1 MLSHPLRLRS
11 IQSSEKLLIIHL
23 YPYNTLQLFTTQ
35 ALSLGAFPTYFR
47 YIMRVKTLSEPTF
60 QEADIKESTLTE
72 IKEQVDERGF
82 YLYDWISPDELRMSV
97 QADYLRVVKSA
108 SIPLAVVSFVMGMIG
123 LIFAGFL

>member
-1 MLSHPLRLRS
+1 
-11 IQSSEKLLIIHL
+11 
-23 YPYNTLQLFTTQ
+23 
-35 ALSLGAFPTYFR
+35 
-47 YIMRVKTLSEPTF
+47 MRVKTLSEPTF